1 MNCKIVFIFLY
12 LYMKNQ
18 IEKTKI
24 DLWEAVKNRWIFA
37 RMRDKFFLVPKN
49 VRLISLS
56 VFVFMLWRWI
66 WWDTFYSIFIE
77 SIVENVFR
85 VSLIWAILP
94 LVKLFVAPAV
104 WELNDDSDKMHVFAF
119 SKILYIISS
128 VFYVAAW
135 FLKNPRLLLIAV
147 IINWVWSSS
156 TFVTYFSS
164 VRENCNKN
172 HSEASWWLF
181 FTWFNGAY
189 VVWALISALLI
200 QFVNL
205 PFLYVF
211 IAVFSFLSLLIDW
224 KIPFHEW
231 NNKIVSENHLDFVKK
246 FCKRCFSIQPMKKMI
261 VSLKASSRSLWNG
274 LWYEM
279 LYALLDYL
287 SLLFIPLVALSDWLW
302 LWQIAIVFAVMRLPY
317 IFNLFV
323 SWRDEWFNK
332 KLFIAIVLV
341 FLAWLFILLW
351 FDLSFI
357 MILIVSFCISFGLSV
372 MKPVVSAMITEH
384 AQKHNIWLIS
394 WAEQFATFLWNI
406 MWSIWFWVLSSIFT
420 MNIAFFIV
428 WLSLAV
434 LAALSFF
441 KRWKEKVKRMKEK

>member
-1 MNCKIVFIFLY
+1 
-12 LYMKNQ
+12 MKNQ

-24 DLWEAVKNRWIFA
+24 DLWEVVKKWWIFA
-37 RMRDKFFLVPKN
+37 KIKDKFFLVPKN

-56 VFVFMLWRWI
+56 VFVFMLGRWI
-66 WWDTFYSIFIE
+66 GWDTFYSIFIE

-85 VSLIWAILP
+85 VSLIWAVLP

-104 WELNDDSDKMHVFAF
+104 WELNDDSDKKHVYAF

-128 VFYVAAW
+128 IFYVAAW

-181 FTWFNGAY
+181 FTWYNGAY

-231 NNKIVSENHLDFVKK
+231 NNKMVSENHFDFVKK
-246 FCKRCFSIQPMKKMI
+246 FWKRCFSIQPMKKMI
-261 VSLKASSRSLWNG
+261 VSLKSSSRSLWNG

-332 KLFIAIVLV
+332 KLFIAVVLV
-341 FLAWLFILLW
+341 FLAWLFVILW
-351 FDLSFI
+351 FNLSFW
-357 MILIVSFCISFGLSV
+357 MILVVSFCISFWLSV

-384 AQKHNIWLIS
+384 AQKDNIWLIS
-394 WAEQFATFLWNI
+394 WAEQFATFLWNV

-434 LAALSFF
+434 LAWLSFF
-441 KRWKEKVKRMKEK
+441 KRWKEKVKKMKKQ

>member
-1 MNCKIVFIFLY
+1 
-12 LYMKNQ
+12 MKNQ

-24 DLWEAVKNRWIFA
+24 DLWWAMKRWWIFA
-37 RMRDKFFLVPKN
+37 KMKDKFFLVPKN

-56 VFVFMLWRWI
+56 VFIFMLWRWI
-66 WWDTFYSIFIE
+66 WWDTFYSVFIE

-104 WELNDDSDKMHVFAF
+104 WELNDDSDKKHVFAF
-119 SKILYIISS
+119 SKILYILSS
-128 VFYVAAW
+128 VFYVTAW

-261 VSLKASSRSLWNG
+261 ISLKASSRSLWNG

-332 KLFIAIVLV
+332 KLFIAVVLV

-351 FDLSFI
+351 FNLSFI
-357 MILIVSFCISFGLSV
+357 MILIVSFCISFWLSV

-384 AQKHNIWLIS
+384 AQNDNIWLIS

-406 MWSIWFWVLSSIFT
+406 MWSMWFWILSSVFT

-434 LAALSFF
+434 LAGLSFF
-441 KRWKEKVKRMKEK
+441 KRGKEKVKKIRNK

>member
-1 MNCKIVFIFLY
+1 MR
-12 LYMKNQ
+12 NQ

-24 DLWEAVKNRWIFA
+24 DLWDVVKKWWIFA
-37 RMRDKFFLVPKN
+37 RIKDKFFLVPKN

-56 VFVFMLWRWI
+56 IFVFMLWWWI
-66 WWDTFYSIFIE
+66 WWDTFYSVFIE

-104 WELNDDSDKMHVFAF
+104 WELNDDSDKKHVFAF

-128 VFYVAAW
+128 AFYVAAW

-246 FCKRCFSIQPMKKMI
+246 FFKRCFSIQPMKKMI
-261 VSLKASSRSLWNG
+261 VSLRASSRSLWNG

-287 SLLFIPLVALSDWLW
+287 SLLFIPLVALEHWLS

-323 SWRDEWFNK
+323 SWWDEWFNK
-332 KLFIAIVLV
+332 KLFIAVVLV
-341 FLAWLFILLW
+341 FLAWLFVLLW
-351 FDLSFI
+351 FDLSFL
-357 MILIVSFCISFGLSV
+357 MMLIVSFCISFWLSV

-384 AQKHNIWLIS
+384 AQKDNIWLIS

-434 LAALSFF
+434 LAGLSFF
-441 KRWKEKVKRMKEK
+441 KRGKEKVRKLKNK

>member
-1 MNCKIVFIFLY
+1 
-12 LYMKNQ
+12 MKNQ

-24 DLWEAVKNRWIFA
+24 DLWEAVKKWWIFA
-37 RMRDKFFLVPKN
+37 KMKDKFFLVPKN

-56 VFVFMLWRWI
+56 VFIFMLGWWI

-104 WELNDDSDKMHVFAF
+104 WELNDDSDKKHVFAF

-181 FTWFNGAY
+181 FTWYNGAY
-189 VVWALISALLI
+189 VVWALFSALLI

-224 KIPFHEW
+224 RIPFHEW
-231 NNKIVSENHLDFVKK
+231 NNKIVSENHFDFVKK

-332 KLFIAIVLV
+332 KLFIAVVLV

-384 AQKHNIWLIS
+384 AKKDNIWLIS

-406 MWSIWFWVLSSIFT
+406 MWSLWFWLLSSIFT

-434 LAALSFF
+434 LAGLSFF
-441 KRWKEKVKRMKEK
+441 KRWKEKVKKMKEKK

>member
-1 MNCKIVFIFLY
+1 
-12 LYMKNQ
+12 MKKQ
-18 IEKTKI
+18 VEKTEI
-24 DLWEAVKNRWIFA
+24 ELWWTIKKWKFFA
-37 RMRDKFFLVPKN
+37 KMKDKFFLVPKN

-56 VFVFMLWRWI
+56 VFIFMLGWWI
-66 WWDTFYSIFIE
+66 WWDTFYSVFIE

-94 LVKLFVAPAV
+94 LIKLFVAPAV
-104 WELNDDSDKMHVFAF
+104 GELNDNSDKKHVFF
-119 SKILYIISS
+119 LSKFMYVISS

-135 FLKNPRLLLIAV
+135 LLKNPWLLLIAV
-147 IINWVWSSS
+147 IINWIGSSAV
-156 TFVTYFSS
+156 FVTYFSAI
-164 VRENCNKN
+164 RENCNKN
-172 HSEASWWLF
+172 HSEASRWLF
-181 FTWFNGAY
+181 FTGFNWAY

-205 PFLYVF
+205 PFLYIF
-211 IAVFSFLSLLIDW
+211 IAVFSFLSLLIDL
-224 KIPFHEW
+224 KIPFHESM
-231 NNKIVSENHLDFVKK
+231 NKEISENHLDFVKK
-246 FCKRCFSIQPMKKMI
+246 FFKKCFSIQPMKKMI
-261 VSLKASSRSLWNG
+261 ISLKSSSRSLWNW

-332 KLFIAIVLV
+332 KLFIAVVLV

-357 MILIVSFCISFGLSV
+357 MILIISFCISFWLSV
-372 MKPVVSAMITEH
+372 MKPVISAMITEH
-384 AQKHNIWLIS
+384 AQKDNIWLIS

-434 LAALSFF
+434 LAWLSFF
-441 KRWKEKVKRMKEK
+441 KRWKEKIIKIKNKNKNN

>member
-1 MNCKIVFIFLY
+1 
-12 LYMKNQ
+12 MKNQ

-24 DLWEAVKNRWIFA
+24 DLWWAVKKWWLFA
-37 RMRDKFFLVPKN
+37 KMKDKFFLVPKN

-56 VFVFMLWRWI
+56 VFIFMLGWWI
-66 WWDTFYSIFIE
+66 WWDTFYSVFIE

-104 WELNDDSDKMHVFAF
+104 WELNDDSDKKHVFAF
-119 SKILYIISS
+119 SKILYILSS
-128 VFYVAAW
+128 VFYVTAW

-261 VSLKASSRSLWNG
+261 ISLKASSRSLWNG

-384 AQKHNIWLIS
+384 AQKNNIWLIS

-434 LAALSFF
+434 LAGLSFF
-441 KRWKEKVKRMKEK
+441 KRWKEKVRKMKEKE